1 MAENNGPSAGPGE
14 SDPGSSGP
22 EKNGPDYGG
31 PGLTQ
36 GFEIAAGIGLG
47 VVIGMWWDKHHGSAP
62 WGLLIGLLIGCAAG
76 TYLLI
81 KESMRANKD

>member
-1 MAENNGPSAGPGE
+1 MAVNDGSSDGPGKT
-14 SDPGSSGP
+14 DPGFSGP
-22 EKNGPDYGG
+22 GM
-31 PGLTQ
+31 TQ

-47 VVIGMWWDKHHGSAP
+47 VLLGMWWDKHHGSAP